1 MKAIITAK
9 SELRLSDLTREY
21 TFDIVSDEGE
31 TILTSQV
38 VTAQPSGVVTQIQ
51 ERVAEYQAV
60 YEDENDVEIGQE
72 V

>member
-21 TFDIVSDEGE
+21 TFDIVSDEGD

-38 VTAQPSGVVTQIQ
+38 IESQPSGVVAQIQ
-51 ERVAEYQAV
+51 GVVAEYQAV
-60 YEDENDVEIGQE
+60 YEDANDVEVGQE

>member
-21 TFDIVSDEGE
+21 TFDIVDDDGE
-31 TILTSQV
+31 NILTSQV
-38 VTAQPSGVVTQIQ
+38 ISSRPSEVVGQLQNI
-51 ERVAEYQAV
+51 VSAYQTV
-60 YEDENDVEIGQE
+60 YEDTNDVEIGQE

>member
-21 TFDIVSDEGE
+21 TFDIVDDDKL
-31 TILTSQV
+31 ILTSQV
-38 VTAQPSGVVTQIQ
+38 ITSRPSEVVGQIQ
-51 ERVAEYQAV
+51 NIVAEYQTV
-60 YEDENDVEIGQE
+60 YEDTNDVEVGEE

>member
-31 TILTSQV
+31 DILTSQV
-38 VTAQPSGVVTQIQ
+38 ITAQPSGVVAQIQ
-51 ERVAEYQAV
+51 SIVAEYQAV
-60 YEDENDVEIGQE
+60 YEDANDVEVGQE

>member
-38 VTAQPSGVVTQIQ
+38 ISSRPSEVVGQLQSI
-51 ERVAEYQAV
+51 VSEYQSV
-60 YEDENDVEIGQE
+60 YEDLNDVEVGQE